1 VPPTIQLEH
10 VTFRY
15 PQAEEPVL
23 TDINLRV
30 EPGEFLGIVGPTG
43 AGKTTLLFLMAGIIP
58 HYFRGQL
65 EGMVLVD
72 GQPTTASSLTTLTE
86 RIGVVLQDPE
96 AQLFNLLVRDEL
108 AWGLENRGQS
118 RAAIARE
125 VASTM
130 AFLHIEH
137 LRDRITYDLSGGEK
151 QRVALAAVHALAP
164 EVFLFDNPTSQLD
177 PLGAAD
183 VLESVRTLAD
193 THGFSIV
200 LVEDKVDELVRVAD
214 RLVLLDHGR
223 LTLDAPPRAFCL
235 SAEALACAGVR
246 STQIAELSAEL
257 LAAGV
262 RFDDDATPITQEE
275 AVPVLRRLLGQE
287 AVVAGS

>member
-1 VPPTIQLEH
+1 MPPTIQLEH

-65 EGMVLVD
+65 EGAVLVD
-72 GQPTTASSLTTLTE
+72 GQPTAASSLATLTE

-118 RAAIARE
+118 REAIARE
-125 VASTM
+125 VASTI

-183 VLESVRTLAD
+183 VLESVRSLAD

-214 RLVLLDHGR
+214 RIVLLDHGR

-287 AVVAGS
+287 AVVAGA